1 MGLHEILNPEQ
12 RRVMQHTNGAI
23 LVISGPGTG
32 KTTTIQHYITELI
45 TNKKIKPE
53 EILAVTF
60 TNKAADEMK
69 VRVKKLTGIK
79 PCISTLHA
87 FAASVLRK
95 FPPKGYNREF
105 QIADDRTQFLLTLKL
120 IKMLGINEHPRYI
133 LERLTLARNLRNK
146 KILQEDNLEEFY
158 RLYMKDLMTEGY
170 IDYDGLLTW
179 CYFIFENNPF
189 AREFFQEKFKHV
201 VVDEFQ
207 DISPIQYLLLC
218 HLVQKQRNLLA
229 VGDFDQSIYKFR
241 GADVN
246 IMLNLQKDFPEL
258 KTLFLERNYRSTS
271 HIIQSANK
279 LIKNNSRRKDKPLW
293 TENKQGEKPQILQFT
308 DGYQEAEEI
317 AKTIKEG
324 IKRGG
329 KFADYAILYR
339 IHILSRSFEEVFSTW
354 QIPYQIVG
362 GVGYYQRTEIQ
373 NMISFFKLIKEPDNF
388 VALQKVMH
396 FLAQCKGNKPKF
408 VGLKNIDGLSLSMLS
423 QFTTEDY
430 IRDLPR
436 QISQCGEKNKLA
448 AIYDLILD
456 YTGYLV
462 FLRKDKS
469 TEGEKRLENVEELRS
484 VLYFFDKN
492 GKTMDDFL
500 SFVETT
506 GTEKDAEDAVKLMTV
521 HGAKGLEFDTVFVVG
536 SEKGMFPYYNNSEK
550 DEDIEEERR
559 LFYVAVTRPK
569 NMLYITYPLKRTL
582 KGKEI
587 NLYPSPFI
595 NEMESK
601 PFKPKLQIKPKINKS
616 RFSKKLTR
624 DEISEGSRVMHS
636 SFGRGYITEIIEN
649 PGETWIKVEF
659 FTYGCKTLI
668 LEYADLKLEKHLK
681 E

>member
-1 MGLHEILNPEQ
+1 MSLHENLNPEQ
-12 RRVMQHTNGAI
+12 RRVMQHTNGVI
-23 LVISGPGTG
+23 LVVSGPGTG

-69 VRVKKLTGIK
+69 ERVKKLTGIQ
-79 PCISTLHA
+79 PYISTLHA

-95 FPPKGYNREF
+95 FPPKGYGRDF

-133 LERLTLARNLRNK
+133 LERLTLARNLRDK

-158 RLYMKDLMTEGY
+158 RLYMKELMVEGLM
-170 IDYDGLLTW
+170 DYDGLLTW
-179 CYFIFENNPF
+179 CYFVFENNPS
-189 AREFFQEKFKHV
+189 ALGFFQERFKHV

-207 DISPIQYLLLC
+207 DISPIQYLLLR

-246 IMLNLQKDFPEL
+246 IMLNLQKDFREL

-271 HIIQSANK
+271 HIIQSANR

-293 TENKQGEKPQILQFT
+293 TENKQGEKPQILKVL

-317 AKTIKEG
+317 AKIIKDG
-324 IKRGG
+324 VKKGG

-339 IHILSRSFEEVFSTW
+339 IHILSRPFEEVFSTW

-362 GVGYYQRTEIQ
+362 GVGYYQRVEIQ
-373 NMISFFKLIKEPDNF
+373 NIIAFFKLIREPENSE
-388 VALQKVMH
+388 ALQKVML
-396 FLAQCKGNKPKF
+396 FLAQCKGIKTKF
-408 VGLKNIDGLSLSMLS
+408 VDRKNIDGLSLSMLG
-423 QFTTEDY
+423 QFATEDY

-436 QISQCGEKNKLA
+436 QISQCAEKKKLEE
-448 AIYDLILD
+448 IYDLVLGF
-456 YTGYLV
+456 TGYLD
-462 FLRKDKS
+462 FLSKDKS

-492 GKTMDDFL
+492 EKTLDDFL
-500 SFVETT
+500 AFVETT
-506 GTEKDAEDAVKLMTV
+506 GAEKDVEDAVKLMTV
-521 HGAKGLEFDTVFVVG
+521 HAAKGLEFDTVFVVG
-536 SEKGMFPYYNNSEK
+536 AEKGMFPYYNNNEN

-569 NMLYITYPLKRTL
+569 NTLYITYPLKRTL

-587 NLYPSPFI
+587 NLQPSPFI
-595 NEMESK
+595 NEMESQPK
-601 PFKPKLQIKPKINKS
+601 KPKLQIKPKINKS

-624 DEISEGSRVMHS
+624 DEISEGSMVMHS
-636 SFGRGYITEIIEN
+636 YFGRGYITEITEN
-649 PGETWIKVEF
+649 PDETWIKAEF
-659 FTYGCKTLI
+659 VNYGCKTLI
-668 LEYADLKLEKHLK
+668 LEYADLKLVNQ
-681 E
+681 